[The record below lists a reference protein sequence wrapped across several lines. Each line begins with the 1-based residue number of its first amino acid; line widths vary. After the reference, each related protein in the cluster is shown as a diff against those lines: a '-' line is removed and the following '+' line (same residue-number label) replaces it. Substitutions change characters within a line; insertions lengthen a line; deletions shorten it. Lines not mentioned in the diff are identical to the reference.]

1 MTNLKQWMPILQWLP
16 NYQKSNLRGD
26 MIAGLTVAMMLIPQA
41 MSYAM
46 LAGLPPIYG
55 LYASMVPIIAYA
67 IFGTSRELAVGPA
80 AMVALLVS
88 SAISSLSPTSVE
100 EYIWLAILLAGVV
113 GIIQLLMGI
122 FKLGFLTNFMSHP
135 VISGFTS
142 AAALI
147 IIVSQLGHIFGLSL
161 PRSENIFEIFS
172 LMYSSLDDI
181 SLPTLIIGL
190 GSMALLVIFKVY
202 LPKLPASMLVLL
214 GATVTVWLFNMEA
227 LGVSVVGF
235 IPAGLPSPEVPE
247 LDFSRISEMLPVA
260 ITIAFIGFIES
271 IAVAKKIAQQ
281 KRYELN
287 ANSELVGLGMA
298 NIMGSLFQAMPVA
311 GGFGRT
317 AVNNNAGANTAL
329 ASIITVVFIILSL
342 IFLTPLFYFIPKA
355 VLGAIIIMAV
365 YGLIDMKEVFHLWK
379 VKKEDLALLALTF
392 IAVLFIGVKEGIFL
406 GILSSMVWFVTKTT
420 RPHYAVLGRLPGT
433 SDYRN
438 IKRHDV
444 EVTDSVLILR
454 FDAQFY
460 YGNVSFLKETIR
472 RHQAE
477 KGEVLKAVVIDAC
490 SINQLDSSA
499 DTALHEL
506 IDEGESQDIKYFF
519 SYVKGPVQDVMHRSG
534 FINRV
539 GLDQFFNHIHAAVES
554 ANQYASAKNSEE

>member
-1 MTNLKQWMPILQWLP
+1 MLNLKKWMPILDWLP
-16 NYQKSNLRGD
+16 NYKKSELRGD
-26 MIAGLTVAMMLIPQA
+26 TIAGLTVAMMLIPQA

-55 LYASMVPIIAYA
+55 LYASMIPILAYA
-67 IFGTSRELAVGPA
+67 VFGTSRQLAVGPA

-88 SAISSLSPTSVE
+88 SAIGSLSPSSVE
-100 EYIWLAILLAGVV
+100 EYIWLAILLAGLV

-147 IIVSQLGHIFGLSL
+147 IIFSQLGHILGIAL
-161 PRSENIFEIFS
+161 PRSENILEIIS
-172 LMYSSLDDI
+172 LIYSSLDDVHI
-181 SLPTLIIGL
+181 ITLFIGA
-190 GSMALLVIFKVY
+190 GSMVLLMLFKVY
-202 LPKLPASMLVLL
+202 LPLLPGSMAVLL
-214 GATVTVWLFNMEA
+214 GSTVVVWLFDLEST
-227 LGVSVVGF
+227 GVSIVGF
-235 IPAGLPSPEVPE
+235 IPAGLPSPEIPE
-247 LDFSRISEMLPVA
+247 LDFVRLKDMLPVA

-287 ANSELVGLGMA
+287 ANNELVGLGMA
-298 NIMGSLFQAMPVA
+298 NILGSLFQAMPVA

-342 IFLTPLFYFIPKA
+342 LFLTPLFYFIPKA

-365 YGLIDMKEVFHLWK
+365 YGLIDLKEARHLWV
-379 VKKEDLALLALTF
+379 VKKEDLALLGLTF
-392 IAVLFIGVKEGIFL
+392 IGVLLVGVKEGIFL
-406 GILSSMVWFVTKTT
+406 GIIVSMVWFVTKTT
-420 RPHYAVLGRLPGT
+420 RPHYAVLGRIPGT

-444 EVTDSVLILR
+444 EVSNSVLILR

-460 YGNVSFLKETIR
+460 YGNVSFLKDTIR

-477 KGEVLKAVVIDAC
+477 KGDALKAIVIEAC

-506 IDEGESQDIKYFF
+506 IEEGEAQNIKYFF
-519 SYVKGPVQDVMHRSG
+519 SYVKGPVLDVMHRSG
-534 FINRV
+534 LVKRIGSEN
-539 GLDQFFNHIHAAVES
+539 FFNHIHAAVES
-554 ANQYASAKNSEE
+554 AQQYASEKAQ